1 MSLTKPDSTP
11 PHCQTAFVLP
21 AGVDDF
27 ALLDTTSGSPLA
39 EARREI
45 SRRYRLDEVE
55 AVQQLLAITDL
66 DEQSRMR
73 IKAQARLWVERIRQ
87 TSGIRTAV
95 DELLNEFSLSTDEGV
110 ALMCL
115 AEALLRV
122 PDKYTMNRLIRDK
135 LAQGQWSEHLGK
147 RDSVFVNAS
156 AWGLLLTGKL
166 TDYARQEDE
175 LAPGVRFH
183 HCTHVPHRDNLLQHT
198 LMSIL
203 VRLGEPVIRAAMRA
217 AMNLMSQHFVLGKS
231 IAEAMKKSR
240 QTHLQRYRFSY
251 DMLGESAR
259 TRADASRYWKRYCDA
274 IEALGQAQ
282 AAATA
287 ADGRGSVDAT
297 TASGISIKLSALHPR
312 YHYAHRASVFAELV
326 PRVKE
331 LALLARRYNIGM
343 TIDAEEAA
351 RLDLSLDIIEQV
363 FCDSEL
369 GDWQGFG
376 LAIQSYQKRAL
387 ALIDWVHAL
396 AQQAQ
401 RKIVVRLVKGAYWDT
416 EIKTTQEQG
425 CRDYPV
431 FTRKAATDVCYQACV
446 EKLLGYREF
455 IYPQFGTHNAYTVAT
470 ILELDR
476 LTSSAAGNPGL
487 YRKGYEFQR
496 LQGMGESLYSQV
508 MDAEPV
514 PCRVYAP
521 VGEQADLLAYLVRRL
536 LENGANSS
544 FVNRM
549 LNSDISVSVLLED
562 PLDTLSARPAVRHPD
577 IPLPEDL
584 YLLGE
589 KPLQRKNSRGLDLT
603 DRAELLSLQAGL
615 HSWWNEWQTLAAQ
628 QIPQPGVRLVCNPA
642 NVQEQVG
649 QVPTDDAGVLRQKLE
664 RAEAAFVHWSA
675 APVQVRAESFRR
687 LADTLEQQRAALVG
701 LCIKEAGKTLADAL
715 AEVREAVDFCRYY
728 ANQAEVL
735 LARTDLTARGVLL
748 CISPW
753 NFPLAIFLGQVSA
766 ALLAGNTV
774 LAKPAGQV
782 NLIALKVLELMES
795 CGFPADVLQVV
806 LAPGKLVGGQLLPD
820 ERIQGV
826 LFTGSTATGQQLAQA
841 LADRPD
847 VGLPLIAETAG
858 QNAMIVDSTALP
870 EQVIDDVVRS
880 AFHSAGQRCSALRI
894 LFVQE
899 DIADG
904 ILTMLAGAMQELVI
918 GDPALLATDIGPM
931 IDREAC
937 TRLQLHCDYLNNLSP
952 HRQMLEPP
960 AVQTGLTVRADAK
973 SWAKLVYRCELPE
986 DLQGTFFA
994 PHLYEISD
1002 LSVLAEEAFGPVVH
1016 VIRYAAKDLDKVIE
1030 QINRLGY
1037 GLTLGIHSRIDAT
1050 AERIIQRA
1058 RVGNIYVNRSMIG
1071 AVVGAQPFGGR
1082 GLSGTG
1088 PKAGGPHYLQRLVHF
1103 PVAGPAEASWG
1114 MYPGAGTALG
1124 AVCVEDPAVAPRLL
1138 AFRESMRLWQR
1149 QPEVWVQTL
1158 LSEALPELRKLN
1170 ELVSCGYLNP
1180 RVLPGPVGEFN
1191 QLRLEPRGATAIL
1204 VGETGSLKEAV
1215 ISTMAALLAGCQVT
1229 VFTASVHHRRFEELM
1244 SCWSAGQAED
1254 IPERTLP
1261 AVCLD
1266 TLEDL
1271 QTVCLSSDTQAVMVV
1286 GAREMEK
1293 AVQRWLTRRGSG
1305 LVTLIGCEPLEQRL
1319 LRLAVEKTISVNTSA
1334 VGGDPAL
1341 MALF

>member
-1 MSLTKPDSTP
+1 MPESMPSACPTV
-11 PHCQTAFVLP
+11 FVLP
-21 AGVDDF
+21 DGADDF
-27 ALLDTTSGSPLA
+27 ALLSATPGHPLA

-45 SRRYRLDEVE
+45 NRLYRLDEVE
-55 AVQQLLAITDL
+55 AVQQLLAVTDL
-66 DEQSRMR
+66 DEQSRLR
-73 IKAQARLWVERIRQ
+73 IKAQARHWVETIRQ

-95 DELLNEFSLSTDEGV
+95 DELLNEFSLSTNEGI

-122 PDKYTMNRLIRDK
+122 PDKYTMDRLIRDK
-135 LAQGQWSEHLGK
+135 LAKGQWSAHLGK
-147 RDSVFVNAS
+147 RDSLFVNAS
-156 AWGLLLTGKL
+156 AWGLLMTGKL
-166 TDYARQEDE
+166 THYAQQEDG
-175 LAPGVRFH
+175 LASAVRFH
-183 HCTHVPHRDNLLQHT
+183 HCTHIPHRDNLLQHT
-198 LMSIL
+198 LMSVL
-203 VRLGEPVIRAAMRA
+203 VRLGEPVIRAALRA
-217 AMNLMSQHFVLGKS
+217 AMDLMSQHFVLGRT
-231 IAEAMKKSR
+231 IADALQKSR
-240 QTHLQRYRFSY
+240 RRTLKRYRFSY
-251 DMLGESAR
+251 DMLGEAAR
-259 TRADASRYWKRYCDA
+259 TRADANRYWKRYSEA
-274 IEALGQAQ
+274 IAALGQAQ
-282 AAATA
+282 AADA
-287 ADGRGSVDAT
+287 AVQGKVVVDAIA
-297 TASGISIKLSALHPR
+297 ASGISIKLSALHPR
-312 YHYAHRASVFAELV
+312 YHYAHRASVLADLV

-331 LALLARRYNIGM
+331 LALLAKRYNIGM

-351 RLDLSLDIIEQV
+351 RLDLSLDIIERV
-363 FCDSEL
+363 FNDPEL

-376 LAIQSYQKRAL
+376 LAIQAYQKRAL

-396 AQQAQ
+396 AQQTR

-416 EIKTTQEQG
+416 EIKATQENG

-431 FTRKAATDVCYQACV
+431 FTRKAATDVSYQACV
-446 EKLLGYREF
+446 QKLLGYRDF

-470 ILELDR
+470 ILEMDR
-476 LTSSAAGNPGL
+476 LMSSAGGDAGW
-487 YRKGYEFQR
+487 YRQGYEFQR
-496 LQGMGESLYSQV
+496 LQGMGESLYAQV
-508 MDAEPV
+508 MDSEQV

-562 PLDTLSARPAVRHPD
+562 PLDTLAARPALRHPD
-577 IPLPEDL
+577 IPLPANL
-584 YLLGE
+584 FLLGE
-589 KPLQRKNSRGLDLT
+589 KPLQRKNSRGLDLS
-603 DRAELLSLQAGL
+603 DREELLTLQSEL
-615 HSWWNEWQTLAAQ
+615 HAWWSDWQAQAAQ
-628 QIPQPGVRLVCNPA
+628 QSPRPPVPRVYSPTRA
-642 NVQEQVG
+642 QEPIR
-649 QVPTDDAGVLRQKLE
+649 QVPTDDASAMLEKLE
-664 RAEAAFVHWSA
+664 RAQQAFTHWSA
-675 APVQVRAESFRR
+675 TPVQLRAEHFRR
-687 LADTLEQQRAALVG
+687 LADTLEQQRGALVG

-728 ANQAEVL
+728 ANQAEAL
-735 LARTDLTARGVLL
+735 MARTDLTSRGVML

-766 ALLAGNTV
+766 TLLTGNTV

-782 NLIALKVLELMES
+782 SLIALKVLELVQT
-795 CGFPADVLQVV
+795 CGFPADVLQII
-806 LAPGKLVGGQLLPD
+806 LAPGKLVGEQLLPD
-820 ERIQGV
+820 ERIQGL
-826 LFTGSTATGQQLAQA
+826 LFTGSTTTGQQLAQV

-847 VGLPLIAETAG
+847 VGLPLVAETAG

-870 EQVIDDVVRS
+870 EQVIDDVLRS
-880 AFHSAGQRCSALRI
+880 AFHGAGQRCSALRI

-899 DIADG
+899 DIADR
-904 ILTMLAGAMQELVI
+904 ILTMLSGAMKELVI
-918 GDPALLATDIGPM
+918 GDPALLATDVGPV
-931 IDREAC
+931 IDADAC
-937 TRLQLHCDYLNNLSP
+937 TKLQLHCDYLNSLSP
-952 HRQMLEPP
+952 QRQQLEPP

-973 SWAKLVYRCELPE
+973 CWAKLVYKCELPQG
-986 DLQGTFFA
+986 LQGNYFA

-1016 VIRYAAKDLDKVIE
+1016 VIRFAAKDLDKVIE

-1037 GLTLGIHSRIDAT
+1037 GLTLGVHSRIDAN
-1050 AERIIQRA
+1050 ADRIIQRA
-1058 RVGNIYVNRSMIG
+1058 NVGNIYVNRSMIG

-1103 PVAGPAEASWG
+1103 PAGGPVGVSSR
-1114 MYPGAGTALG
+1114 PGSELG
-1124 AVCVEDPAVAPRLL
+1124 AVCAEEASVAPRLL
-1138 AFRESMRLWQR
+1138 AFREAMRLWQR
-1149 QPEVWVQTL
+1149 QPEAWVQTL
-1158 LSEALPELRKLN
+1158 LGEALPELRKLN

-1191 QLRLEPRGATAIL
+1191 QLRLEPRGRAAIL
-1204 VGETGSLKEAV
+1204 VGESGSLKEAV
-1215 ISTMAALLAGCQVT
+1215 ISTMAALLVGCQVT

-1254 IPERTLP
+1254 LPEAALP
-1261 AVCLD
+1261 EVLLD
-1266 TLEDL
+1266 TLDDL
-1271 QTVCLSSDTQAVMVV
+1271 PSVCLSSDTQVVMVV
-1286 GAREMEK
+1286 GSREMEK